1 MHLNIVIYKCKI
13 NTNVKWRC
21 FCESKKIY
29 KKWICGI
36 LAGILII
43 SAFTVQ
49 TSAYSAAQLVV
60 SGRKYFIKNK
70 YSGQY
75 LTVVGN
81 ANTNGAN
88 VVQKKYNN
96 ATGQKWTLTYLSDEG
111 VYRLMPSC
119 STTRYLDIYTANNI
133 LGANADIWQDGNN
146 SRARK
151 FAIAL
156 NSDSYSFRI
165 LSNCSDFAKAITV
178 EEASCSENAN
188 VFQYTYNASA
198 NDEWIIEPMAMY
210 KQPKMGVNY
219 ARKNYDKRPTTY
231 PNMEQ
236 DCANFVSQCM
246 LAGGMQFQEEWMV
259 YKKNNR
265 YPAPTTGEQIDYS
278 WELQTVGG
286 FLGVGASSPWIS
298 APRFMDFWSDRR
310 GYNDYTGQYILDHY
324 SDIMATEYTKG
335 DVVQILNNDKA
346 FHTMYITS
354 YNSYN
359 NKTFFSLT
367 YHSSNQK
374 DVNLLKLIT
383 EKPEYKKMTFRFYR
397 MT

>member
-1 MHLNIVIYKCKI
+1 MLSGGVF
-13 NTNVKWRC
+13 VKV
-21 FCESKKIY
+21 KKIY

-49 TSAYSAAQLVV
+49 TSAYSAAQYVK

-96 ATGQKWTLTYLSDEG
+96 ATGQKWTLTYLSGEG

-151 FAIAL
+151 FAFVK

-165 LSNCSDFAKAITV
+165 LSSCSDFAKAITV

-210 KQPKMGVNY
+210 KQPEMGVNY
-219 ARKNYDKRPTTY
+219 ARKNYNKHPTTY
-231 PNMEQ
+231 LNMGEN
-236 DCANFVSQCM
+236 DCTNFVSQCM
-246 LAGGMQFQEEWMV
+246 LASGIQFQDEWMV

-265 YPAPTTGEQIDYS
+265 YPAPTTGDQIDYS
-278 WELQTVGG
+278 WELQTMGG
-286 FLGVGASSPWIS
+286 TIFGIGASSPWIS
-298 APRFMDFWSDRR
+298 SDKFKEFWSPDRPYEDFK
-310 GYNDYTGQYILDHY
+310 GVDLIEDYSTIVNK
-324 SDIMATEYTKG
+324 EYVPG
-335 DVVQILNNDKA
+335 DVVQILNNGEA
-346 FHTMYITS
+346 FHTMYITGYNTYNGIRS
-354 YNSYN
+354 Y
-359 NKTFFSLT
+359 SLT
-367 YHSSNQK
+367 YHSNNTI
-374 DVNLLKLIT
+374 DRNLISILLSDADHL
-383 EKPEYKKMTFRFYR
+383 EYTYRFYK
-397 MT
+397 MV